1 MSVAAIAQSPPNEQD
16 PEAVREAADDILSG
30 ADYERA
36 EPEWL
41 DRLWEWVLERLRDLL
56 EGLEVPGLGG
66 GATGGSS
73 GISWLLLL
81 IGIGLLIWIVVRY
94 RRHRGS
100 DDEEPESTVVL
111 DPNRSADEW
120 RDEARRLEQLERWD
134 EAIRAE
140 YRAMVADLV
149 DADLLPDIPGR
160 TAGEYRQDVHR
171 DLPRFATP
179 FDEATDLFEPVWYSD
194 FVPSRAGV
202 TLMRDLAA
210 RIDPEDADP
219 ESAGASTVGS
229 GSGAPD
235 RGDP

>member
-1 MSVAAIAQSPPNEQD
+1 MSLAALAQSPPNEQD
-16 PEAVREAADDILSG
+16 PEAVRDAADDILSG

-41 DRLWEWVLERLRDLL
+41 EQVWEWVLEGLRDLL

-73 GISWLLLL
+73 WISWLLLV
-81 IGIGLLIWIVVRY
+81 IAIGLLIWILARY

-100 DDEEPESTVVL
+100 EDEEPESTVVL
-111 DPNRSADEW
+111 DPQRSADEW

-140 YRAMVADLV
+140 YRALVADLV
-149 DADLLPDIPGR
+149 DADLLPDTPGR
-160 TAGEYRQDVHR
+160 TAGEYRRDVHR
-171 DLPRFATP
+171 DLPQCATA

-194 FVPSRAGV
+194 FVPSRAGL

-210 RIDPEDADP
+210 RIDPETSDP
-219 ESAGASTVGS
+219 EGTGASTVGS
-229 GSGAPD
+229 GSGTPD
-235 RGDP
+235 RGDA